1 MMDNEGYSDDSLF
14 NISSWGADLTF
25 RELVQMY
32 HENDLV
38 KPEFQRNYVWK
49 KTEASRFIESILLGL
64 PVPSIFLANA
74 ANKQMLIID
83 GYQRIMTV
91 YDYIFKKKFSG
102 ENVLFRLTN
111 TKAINKRWRNKAFDE
126 LCPEDQRQLRNST
139 IHAIIFEQK
148 LPQDDDTS
156 MFQIFSRIN
165 TSGKTLNA
173 QEIRNCVCQGEFNS
187 VLMELN
193 RYPKWREL
201 YGDAKPDNRMLDMEL
216 ILRFFAIRD
225 LRRMKAEKRQI
236 NLRRYLDLYMRNC
249 SGEGLRDYK
258 NWFVAMVDFAY
269 DKLGV
274 EAFLTMSATVTGN
287 GRGKRRPNPVIFESL
302 SVAISLFLEGGGV
315 AVGTDLNARK
325 AELLAN
331 EEFIAASTKRTT
343 DVANIEKRI
352 ALTRCILLGDER

>member
-173 QEIRNCVCQGEFNS
+173 QEIRNCVCQGEFYS

-236 NLRRYLDLYMRNC
+236 NLRRYLDLYM
-249 SGEGLRDYK
+249 
-258 NWFVAMVDFAY
+258 
-269 DKLGV
+269 
-274 EAFLTMSATVTGN
+274 
-287 GRGKRRPNPVIFESL
+287 P
-302 SVAISLFLEGGGV
+302 
-315 AVGTDLNARK
+315 
-325 AELLAN
+325 
-331 EEFIAASTKRTT
+331 
-343 DVANIEKRI
+343 
-352 ALTRCILLGDER
+352 

>member
-1 MMDNEGYSDDSLF
+1 M
-14 NISSWGADLTF
+14 
-25 RELVQMY
+25 
-32 HENDLV
+32 
-38 KPEFQRNYVWK
+38 
-49 KTEASRFIESILLGL
+49 
-64 PVPSIFLANA
+64 
-74 ANKQMLIID
+74 
-83 GYQRIMTV
+83 
-91 YDYIFKKKFSG
+91 
-102 ENVLFRLTN
+102 
-111 TKAINKRWRNKAFDE
+111 
-126 LCPEDQRQLRNST
+126 
-139 IHAIIFEQK
+139 
-148 LPQDDDTS
+148 PQDDDTS

-193 RYPKWREL
+193 RHPKWREL
-201 YGDAKPDNRMLDMEL
+201 YGDAKPDNRMLDVEL

-236 NLRRYLDLYMRNC
+236 NLRRYLDLYMRNRR
-249 SGEGLRDYK
+249 SEDLRDYK
-258 NWFVAMVDFAY
+258 NWFVSMVDFAY

-274 EAFLTMSATVTGN
+274 EAFLTMSATATGN
-287 GRGKRRPNPVIFESL
+287 GRGKRRLNPVIFESL

-315 AVGTDLNARK
+315 TVRTDLNERK

-331 EEFIAASTKRTT
+331 EEFVAASTKRTT